1 MFEKIL
7 VAVDGSE
14 GGLEAL
20 NLAIG
25 LQKVH
30 QSELLLLSVYL
41 EHNMW
46 KASVSLVNPELT
58 GSTDSALQEF
68 AKAVAQK
75 SKEYAQAQ
83 GVDSV
88 RSFYMGGSPAR
99 TIVKFGEDHAVN
111 LIVLGSRGLSA
122 SGRYLLGSVSHKVT
136 STSALPVLVV

>member
-20 NLAIG
+20 KLAIE

-68 AKAVAQK
+68 AKEVAQK
-75 SKEYAQAQ
+75 SKEYVQAQ
-83 GVDSV
+83 GIDRV
-88 RSFYMGGSPAR
+88 RSFHVGGAPAR
-99 TIVKFGEDHAVN
+99 TIVKFGEDHGVN
-111 LIVLGSRGLSA
+111 LVVLGSRGLSA
-122 SGRYLLGSVSHKVT
+122 TGRYLLGSVSHKVT